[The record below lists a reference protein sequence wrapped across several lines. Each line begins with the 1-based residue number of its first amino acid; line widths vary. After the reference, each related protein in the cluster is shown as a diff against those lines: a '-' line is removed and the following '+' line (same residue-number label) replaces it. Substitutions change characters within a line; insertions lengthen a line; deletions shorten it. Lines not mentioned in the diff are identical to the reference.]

1 MNPIFF
7 EIFFNV
13 QSEPSKSFIRDW
25 TSLNYLDYGCLITL
39 SINKVERIKNAKW
52 MLKSIFMIFSMI
64 YGVKKTVYWQ
74 EEWVELNNSRVHKD
88 KDSPDIMR
96 WQGVRLITISP
107 IRLNKNR

>member
-13 QSEPSKSFIRDW
+13 QSEPSKSFIRAW
-25 TSLNYLDYGCLITL
+25 TPLNYLDYGCLIAL
-39 SINKVERIKNAKW
+39 SINKIERIKNAKS
-52 MLKSIFMIFSMI
+52 MFKYIFMIFSMI
-64 YGVKKTVYWQ
+64 YGVKKAYWQ

-96 WQGVRLITISP
+96 WQGITLITISS

>member
-7 EIFFNV
+7 EILFNV
-13 QSEPSKSFIRDW
+13 QSESSKSFIRAW

-39 SINKVERIKNAKW
+39 SINKIERIKNAKS

-64 YGVKKTVYWQ
+64 YGVKRVYWQ
-74 EEWVELNNSRVHKD
+74 EEWVELNHSRVHKD

-96 WQGVRLITISP
+96 WQGVRLITISL
-107 IRLNKNR
+107 IRINKIG